1 MDIEEIEKMWAAD
14 SKIDET
20 NIGGE
25 SIKIPQLHSKY
36 YKLYY
41 RAVMKMNKL
50 KANLKELERDKT
62 EYYNG
67 TMAQEDLKE
76 RGWKPNPLKIL
87 RSDIDKY
94 IQSDK
99 DIINLCLKIDYYNG
113 MAKFLED
120 VIKQINNR
128 SFMIKNYVE
137 FMKFQHGGY

>member
-1 MDIEEIEKMWAAD
+1 MDIEEIEKMWSVD
-14 SKIDET
+14 CKIDET
-20 NIGGE
+20 NIASE
-25 SIKIPQLHSKY
+25 ATKIPELHSKY

-41 RAVMKMNKL
+41 RAVMKANKL
-50 KANLKELERDKT
+50 KSELKVLEKDKT

-87 RSDIDKY
+87 RNDMDKY

-99 DIINLCLKIDYYNG
+99 DIIELCLKIDYYTG

-120 VIKQINNR
+120 IIKQVNNR
-128 SFMIKNYVE
+128 NFQLKTIVDWV
-137 FMKFQHGGY
+137 KFQAGGY

>member
-1 MDIEEIEKMWAAD
+1 MDIEEIEKMWAEDA
-14 SKIDET
+14 KIDEA

-25 SIKIPQLHSKY
+25 SIKIPQLHAKY

-50 KANLKELERDKT
+50 KAELKELEKDKT

-67 TMAQEDLKE
+67 TMAEEDLKE

-87 RSDIDKY
+87 RQDMDKY

-99 DIINLCLKIDYYNG
+99 EIVNLCLKIDYYNG

-120 VIKQINNR
+120 VIRQINNR
-128 SFMIKNYVE
+128 SFMIKNFIE